1 MNKDKQQK
9 TEQWSKLMA
18 TMQTNAKE
26 EQESSGTSKRSK
38 RGQSIDDSVLTS
50 ASKPSW
56 RESLRAKRQKL
67 KERSLT
73 IDHFYR

>member
-1 MNKDKQQK
+1 MSQCVTSTIVN
-9 TEQWSKLMA
+9 TSI
-18 TMQTNAKE
+18 TPQTVLHAKE